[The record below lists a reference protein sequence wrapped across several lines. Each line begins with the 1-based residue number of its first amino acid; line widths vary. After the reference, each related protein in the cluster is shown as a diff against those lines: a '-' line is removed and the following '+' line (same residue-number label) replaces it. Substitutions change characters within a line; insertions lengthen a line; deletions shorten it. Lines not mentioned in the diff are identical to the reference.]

1 MYNFYYFIFL
11 IVENHSL
18 TPVNIS
24 SSSQLPVISNLLKL
38 YKVLLQY
45 VGDKVDNLLR
55 YNLDKMFIEMINSLL
70 QIISTNKLKNSL
82 YLNNE
87 LIKEYCEILLI
98 IPIVYKY
105 IIIIFNSLLIR
116 MEQMAHFFYQ
126 LSIIYRLFPL

>member
-11 IVENHSL
+11 IVENHCL

-24 SSSQLPVISNLLKL
+24 SSSQLPVINNLLKL

-45 VGDKVDNLLR
+45 GGDKVDNLLR

-98 IPIVYKY
+98 IPIVYK
-105 IIIIFNSLLIR
+105 
-116 MEQMAHFFYQ
+116 
-126 LSIIYRLFPL
+126 

>member
-45 VGDKVDNLLR
+45 GGDKVDNLLR

-116 MEQMAHFFYQ
+116 MEQMAHFSYQ

>member
-1 MYNFYYFIFL
+1 MYNFYYFIFS

-45 VGDKVDNLLR
+45 GGDKVDNLLR

-116 MEQMAHFFYQ
+116 MEQMAHFSYQ

>member
-1 MYNFYYFIFL
+1 MYIFFNLSYFFL
-11 IVENHSL
+11 IVENHCL

-24 SSSQLPVISNLLKL
+24 SLSQLPIISNLLKL
-38 YKVLLQY
+38 YKVLLQCG
-45 VGDKVDNLLR
+45 GDKVDNLLR

-87 LIKEYCEILLI
+87 LIEEYCEILLI

-105 IIIIFNSLLIR
+105 IYNCYIYIYIFNSHLIQ
-116 MEQMAHFFYQ
+116 MEQMVHFSYQ
-126 LSIIYRLFPL
+126 